1 MENEAVFT
9 LTKENIIRNAYDA
22 MTDCSACLDCGLRK
36 LAARARG
43 AALEWEF
50 ILYFILGV
58 EDSEWKNDDYNSM
71 VARADAMDI

>member
-1 MENEAVFT
+1 MENEVVFT
-9 LTKENIIRNAYDA
+9 LTKENIIRNAYAA
-22 MTDCSACLDCGLRK
+22 MTDCTACLDCGFRK
-36 LAARARG
+36 LATRARG

-50 ILYFILGV
+50 ILYFILGL